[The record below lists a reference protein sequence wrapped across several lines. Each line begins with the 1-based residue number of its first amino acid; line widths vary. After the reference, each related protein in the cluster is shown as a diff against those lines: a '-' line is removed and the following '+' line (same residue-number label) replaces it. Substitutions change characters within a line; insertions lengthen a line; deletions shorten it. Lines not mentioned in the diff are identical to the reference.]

1 MRKKNTELLSDVIYQ
16 VLKEQH
22 LDKPLFEKRLIEAWP
37 LVLGS
42 NIVKYTSELKI
53 MNKVL
58 YVSLTSSVLRHD
70 LFLSREEIKK
80 SLNKQ
85 VGAEVIVDIVF
96 KWSPLAPKGERNRQF
111 YDRINKLW
119 PLTEQAGTKEIER
132 KLHKKRRLTQI
143 KTDFRT
149 LI

>member
-70 LFLSREEIKK
+70 LFLSREDIKK

-96 KWSPLAPKGERNRQF
+96 K
-111 YDRINKLW
+111 
-119 PLTEQAGTKEIER
+119 
-132 KLHKKRRLTQI
+132 
-143 KTDFRT
+143 
-149 LI
+149 